1 VSGDERAFAGPA
13 ERALPSRDALAREAI
28 ELARELFP
36 LPRSLTGDGV
46 RETLRLVGERVPL
59 GLTEVPSGTPV
70 LGWVVPPEWS
80 VREAWVA
87 DEDGGRVVDAADH
100 PLHLLGYSEPFRGRV
115 AGAELL
121 EHLYSLPD
129 LPDVIPA
136 RTSYWEGRWGFCVAD
151 RVRREIRPDGT
162 YDVCIDATHDPHGS
176 LTYGEAVLPGS
187 GEREILVATYTCHPG
202 LANDGV
208 SGIVAAA
215 LLGKYLADVPRRH
228 DVRLLFA
235 PATIGAI
242 TWLARNEERLG
253 GIDGGVVVSC
263 CGDRGPLTLK
273 HSRRGATVAD
283 RAGALVARG
292 RGGSTR
298 PFEPWGTDERQFCSP
313 GFDLPVVA
321 LTRTP
326 HDLMPEHHTSLD
338 DLSLLEPGS
347 LADAVAALAAF
358 VDVVDGDRRV
368 INLQPRG
375 EPRLG
380 AHGLYPTLSAGVP
393 GGTEAFEQ
401 AVLWVLSLSDG
412 AHSLLDVAERSNLPF
427 PVVAD
432 AAAVL
437 VERGLA
443 AVEEGR
449 T

>member
-1 VSGDERAFAGPA
+1 
-13 ERALPSRDALAREAI
+13 
-28 ELARELFP
+28 
-36 LPRSLTGDGV
+36 
-46 RETLRLVGERVPL
+46 
-59 GLTEVPSGTPV
+59 
-70 LGWVVPPEWS
+70 
-80 VREAWVA
+80 
-87 DEDGGRVVDAADH
+87 
-100 PLHLLGYSEPFRGRV
+100 V